1 MQDTETHCCHNHFRS
16 DGIANQTQIKEKKYV
31 QLVHLGHNIC
41 YILLYRSNRAVVN
54 LSTFMEDMENNAL
67 TVETIPASSFS
78 IVYILNSWK
87 TVSFSTDDAA
97 HQEPEELF

>member
-1 MQDTETHCCHNHFRS
+1 M
-16 DGIANQTQIKEKKYV
+16 
-31 QLVHLGHNIC
+31 
-41 YILLYRSNRAVVN
+41 N